1 MTEITKYDYDRGT
14 HSNFILIQDESSQR
28 AVLKTKA
35 LCHLGTDTIVRI
47 RNNEYPSDINSL
59 IGTEI
64 GHFGLYIPEGS
75 DRVGE
80 RVAIARIVEDG
91 HFDHR
96 TGYETLPLLSF
107 ADIVTGQITANKPS
121 FNCSEVT
128 DDMFKPVVFG
138 GIKTTDQLRHALI
151 SRYSVSTSYSLEEIL
166 ALPISYRRT
175 LITGTIS
182 EKEYQE
188 ILSML

>member
-14 HSNFILIQDESSQR
+14 KSDLLLIQHKDSQR
-28 AVLKTKA
+28 TVLKTKI
-35 LCHLGTDTIVRI
+35 LFGLGADSIIRI
-47 RNNEYPSDINSL
+47 KNNEYPSDIYSL
-59 IGTEI
+59 IGKEI
-64 GHFGLYIPEGS
+64 AHFGLYIPEGS

-96 TGYETLPLLSF
+96 TGDEALPLLSF

-121 FNCSEVT
+121 FYCSEVT

-151 SRYSVSTSYSLEEIL
+151 SRYSVSTSYSPEEIL